1 MKKGIHAKIPLIV
14 CNGAFVVDN
23 VTEKILIA
31 NYFDD
36 SVYSVLDDLF
46 HHGVYP
52 IVYAYIDDKEKF
64 SFIPDFCTSGMNM
77 FL

>member
-1 MKKGIHAKIPLIV
+1 MY
-14 CNGAFVVDN
+14 NGAFVIDN
-23 VTEKILIA
+23 VTENILIA

-36 SVYSVLDDLF
+36 SVYFVLDDLF

-64 SFIPDFCTSGMNM
+64 SFVPELCTQG
-77 FL
+77 